1 MAPDR
6 FSLLL
11 YRTCLAGCLLGGVA
25 TLYFVGGLAGYL
37 QHPVFN
43 LAAVGG
49 VFVAAL
55 FFLYVFFATMP
66 QRSRLGFSVWSLTL
80 LILLVQVALG
90 FLPPTARDEL
100 THHLALP
107 RLYAAAGRVFEVPFA
122 PYSYYP
128 MLLDM
133 LYTPWV
139 QWGWDS
145 VPKLIHGLFGF
156 LTALLLYAYLAYR
169 LHPIYGLLGFFFFV
183 STPAIL
189 RLGHWAYVDLGVV
202 FYSTAALLCLLRW
215 AEASEIR
222 NSQSSIRDLH
232 SRWLIVAGLSAGFAL
247 AAKPNGLLVFLLLI
261 VLLAFFMARRLEK
274 DVKGTLGEAVLFVG
288 PAIVAVGLWWIRNWA
303 WTGNPFFPFFSGLL
317 GGAGESGGEG
327 GPDLGIFA
335 RRKFLYEESWWQ
347 IALLPLRLFF
357 SGQDDQ
363 PQYFDGVLNPMLI
376 LFLPW
381 AFKGKWLEEKKLL
394 FAFALFYLLF
404 AVFLTELRI
413 RYILPIVPP
422 LVLLAVYGV
431 HNIYLR
437 VRRPWILFAVLV
449 VLLLLNGV
457 YLWRYVEKV
466 SPLDYLRGR
475 ESRDAYLAR
484 VLLDYPV
491 FQYVNEH
498 LPPSAK
504 IYLLF
509 MGRRTYYCHRSCFHD
524 PGDNPWILLGM
535 IREAQGGDEL
545 NRRIRLR
552 GITHLMV
559 RDDLLLRFLVINV
572 DREGLMTWN
581 SFARAHLR
589 GLFNARG
596 YSVFQFHD

>member
-107 RLYAAAGRVFEVPFA
+107 RLYAAAGRIFEVPFA

-139 QWGWDS
+139 QWGWDF
-145 VPKLIHGLFGF
+145 VPKLIHGLFGY
-156 LTALLLYAYLAYR
+156 LTALLLYAYLAHR
-169 LHPIYGLLGFFFFV
+169 LNPLYGLLGFFIFIF
-183 STPAIL
+183 TPAIL
-189 RLGHWAYVDLGVV
+189 RLSHWGYVDLGMT
-202 FYSTAALLCLLRW
+202 FFSTAALLCLLRRG
-215 AEASEIR
+215 ED
-222 NSQSSIRDLH
+222 QK
-232 SRWLIVAGLSAGFAL
+232 WLALGGLLAGFAI
-247 AAKPNGLLVFLLLI
+247 ATKPNGLLVLLLLFWFLPFILGGEERNGRGLARDVALFLLL
-261 VLLAFFMARRLEK
+261 
-274 DVKGTLGEAVLFVG
+274 TLIPVFPWFLKNLV
-288 PAIVAVGLWWIRNWA
+288 
-303 WTGNPFFPFFSGLL
+303 WTGNPVFPLFTNLL
-317 GGAGESGGEG
+317 GGEDGGGGSG
-327 GPDLGIFA
+327 LGIFTK
-335 RRKFLYEESWWQ
+335 REFFYGESWWQ
-347 IALLPLRLFF
+347 IAALPLRVFF
-357 SGQDDQ
+357 VGRDDQ

-381 AFKGKWLEEKKLL
+381 AFKGKWLEEKKLF

-422 LVLLAVYGV
+422 LVILLVYGI

-437 VRRPWILFAVLV
+437 VAHPPVLYATV
-449 VLLLLNGV
+449 IVLLALNGV
-457 YLWRYVEKV
+457 YLGMDVRAASPEK
-466 SPLDYLRGR
+466 YLLGQ
-475 ESRDAYLAR
+475 ESREAYLSR
-484 VLLDYPV
+484 MLTEYPAI
-491 FQYVNEH
+491 QYINQH
-498 LPPSAK
+498 LPATAK
-504 IYLLF
+504 IYFLF
-509 MGRRTYYCHRSCFHD
+509 VGRRVYYCERSWFHD
-524 PGDNPWILLGM
+524 SGEYPTLFFHS
-535 IREAQGGDEL
+535 IRGAHNGEEVEA
-545 NRRIRLR
+545 RLHEK
-552 GITHLMV
+552 GLTH
-559 RDDLLLRFLVINV
+559 LLLRVDLFLRFLAENFSQQ
-572 DREGLMTWN
+572 DGEMW
-581 SFARAHLR
+581 SQFQARHLR
-589 GLFNARG
+589 LLFEEGG
-596 YSVFQFHD
+596 YAVYEIRNGA